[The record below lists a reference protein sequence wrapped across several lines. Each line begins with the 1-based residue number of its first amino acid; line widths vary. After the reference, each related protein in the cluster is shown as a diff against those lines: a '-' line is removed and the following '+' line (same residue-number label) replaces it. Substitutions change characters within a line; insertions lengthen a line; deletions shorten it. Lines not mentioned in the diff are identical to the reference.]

1 MSDRLVNHISTTV
14 SSHRSNQIHRIYREM
29 PNDEMIHHKKVR
41 QGEPFEHFFPFHFGL
56 VCEMRNSM
64 ISILHDDALQFANK
78 LSLAR

>member
-1 MSDRLVNHISTTV
+1 
-14 SSHRSNQIHRIYREM
+14 M

-41 QGEPFEHFFPFHFGL
+41 QGEPFEHFFPFNFGL

-64 ISILHDDALQFANK
+64 HDFNPMYDDALQFANK